1 MNIHITKNTSFQTW
15 DKRTVFN
22 EFPLFIRPGNFTVT
36 LMFHDAEAIRR
47 MADMLNDMA
56 NEIETLSWSPS
67 HYRAFS
73 A

>member
-1 MNIHITKNTSFQTW
+1 MNIHITKTLLFQTW

-22 EFPLFIRPGNFTVT
+22 EFPFIRPGNFTVT

-56 NEIETLSWSPS
+56 SEIETLSWSAS

-73 A
+73 S